1 MVGAKATSV
10 PNEYAVFEDVDGAT
24 GTNKQ
29 QQQQP
34 LPKLLTVSLFFFFV
48 WFSLHLLRVS
58 LFFMLIVK
66 YRRTGLDSVY
76 QRQ

>member
-34 LPKLLTVSLFFFFV
+34 LPKLLTVSLFFFFCLV
-48 WFSLHLLRVS
+48 FSASFTCLFVLHVNCE
-58 LFFMLIVK
+58 VQANW
-66 YRRTGLDSVY
+66 T
-76 QRQ
+76 